1 MYYFAISLTWFFVST
16 FFGHYYLSLIWM
28 YLDTKIRL
36 GISTLSIGNSDR
48 RKYIN
53 SKIYSELATVISP
66 TDN

>member
-1 MYYFAISLTWFFVST
+1 MYYFAINLTWFFVT
-16 FFGHYYLSLIWM
+16 FFGYYYLSLLWM

-36 GISTLSIGNSDR
+36 GISTLSIGNSGR

-53 SKIYSELATVISP
+53 SKITFELATGISP